1 MLKAQE
7 DVAGGQK
14 REVEEE
20 DPYNEDNVDQVS
32 FQQNQDQFLLMS
44 RFPLVSSQQA
54 ASITAVDAG
63 LNPGTLVLVPRVTSL
78 LKQGGLLKTTRQK

>member
-32 FQQNQDQFLLMS
+32 FQQKQDQFLLMS
-44 RFPLVSSQQA
+44 RLLWSGHNEQPLLQ
-54 ASITAVDAG
+54 
-63 LNPGTLVLVPRVTSL
+63 LLVLVQTQEPRC
-78 LKQGGLLKTTRQK
+78 R

>member
-20 DPYNEDNVDQVS
+20 DPYNEDNVDQVG
-32 FQQNQDQFLLMS
+32 FQQKQNQDQY
-44 RFPLVSSQQA
+44 
-54 ASITAVDAG
+54 IC
-63 LNPGTLVLVPRVTSL
+63 
-78 LKQGGLLKTTRQK
+78 

>member
-7 DVAGGQK
+7 DVADGQK

-32 FQQNQDQFLLMS
+32 FQQKQNQDQY
-44 RFPLVSSQQA
+44 
-54 ASITAVDAG
+54 IC
-63 LNPGTLVLVPRVTSL
+63 
-78 LKQGGLLKTTRQK
+78 